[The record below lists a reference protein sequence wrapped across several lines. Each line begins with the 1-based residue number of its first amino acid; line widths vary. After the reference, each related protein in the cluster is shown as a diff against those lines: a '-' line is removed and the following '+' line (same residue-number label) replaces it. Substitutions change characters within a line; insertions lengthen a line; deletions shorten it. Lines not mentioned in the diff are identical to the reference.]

1 MGRKNHLSGSDDP
14 LAGCPDDTTNSMTI
28 EELAADRTLVRE
40 NFWLSRPEE
49 LSQPERIVLSHYLIE
64 YLGIPDGDWY
74 SQREVELMLELHNH
88 LRAWLDEDHALGA
101 TLGPSF
107 RRVT

>member
-1 MGRKNHLSGSDDP
+1 MNNDDHLTPLRDP
-14 LAGCPDDTTNSMTI
+14 LAGCPDTTKTMTVAEI
-28 EELAADRTLVRE
+28 ASDRTLVRQ
-40 NFWLSRPEE
+40 NFWLLQPEE
-49 LSQPERIVLSHYLIE
+49 LSQPERIVLAHHLIE

-88 LRAWLDEDHALGA
+88 LRAWLDEDHTLGE